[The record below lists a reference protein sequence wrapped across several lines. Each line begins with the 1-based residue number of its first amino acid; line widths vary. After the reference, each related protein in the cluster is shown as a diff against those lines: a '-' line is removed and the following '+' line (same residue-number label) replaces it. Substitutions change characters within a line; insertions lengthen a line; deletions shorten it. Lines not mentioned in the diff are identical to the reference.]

1 MEQREIQQTFIR
13 SAIRVIAQKGLVKA
27 TTKAIA
33 ADAGLNEAYI
43 YKCFKGKDELL
54 AEALHDRDEGLA
66 VFLRRE
72 FPNVL
77 AETSPWRDRCFHL
90 WEKTWKFILD
100 KRDDCIFYLRYYSS
114 PDFYAYEHDRQQ
126 QYIHYLTSCPSTV
139 PIDHS
144 QNGSYLLL
152 YQYHGSDHLTLPL
165 FHAALRP
172 APQRQNDRQAVY
184 NRPSP
189 RYFSFLYL
197 NQTQNRPVIVP
208 LQKLLPSSLRH
219 LNS

>member
-13 SAIRVIAQKGLVKA
+13 SAIRVIARKGLVKA

-54 AEALHDRDEGLA
+54 AEALHYEDEGLA

-90 WEKTWKFILD
+90 
-100 KRDDCIFYLRYYSS
+100 
-114 PDFYAYEHDRQQ
+114 
-126 QYIHYLTSCPSTV
+126 
-139 PIDHS
+139 
-144 QNGSYLLL
+144 
-152 YQYHGSDHLTLPL
+152 
-165 FHAALRP
+165 
-172 APQRQNDRQAVY
+172 
-184 NRPSP
+184 
-189 RYFSFLYL
+189 
-197 NQTQNRPVIVP
+197 
-208 LQKLLPSSLRH
+208 
-219 LNS
+219 

>member
-1 MEQREIQQTFIR
+1 MLFFPLAVSNHLFLRSQNLHRSTHFGTERNSTTFIR

-114 PDFYAYEHDRQQ
+114 PDFYAYEHDRQ
-126 QYIHYLTSCPSTV
+126 
-139 PIDHS
+139 
-144 QNGSYLLL
+144 
-152 YQYHGSDHLTLPL
+152 
-165 FHAALRP
+165 
-172 APQRQNDRQAVY
+172 
-184 NRPSP
+184 
-189 RYFSFLYL
+189 
-197 NQTQNRPVIVP
+197 
-208 LQKLLPSSLRH
+208 
-219 LNS
+219 

>member
-126 QYIHYLTSCPSTV
+126 QYYHALIQRVAYLFRPETDLDMLMHQVLKPCSPLPRTSWRAIWKTTTLQRNGLSSRSTALSRPTSVPS
-139 PIDHS
+139 
-144 QNGSYLLL
+144 
-152 YQYHGSDHLTLPL
+152 
-165 FHAALRP
+165 
-172 APQRQNDRQAVY
+172 
-184 NRPSP
+184 
-189 RYFSFLYL
+189 
-197 NQTQNRPVIVP
+197 
-208 LQKLLPSSLRH
+208 
-219 LNS
+219 

>member
-90 WEKTWKFILD
+90 WEKTWNSFWTSGTTA
-100 KRDDCIFYLRYYSS
+100 SS
-114 PDFYAYEHDRQQ
+114 ISGITAPPTST
-126 QYIHYLTSCPSTV
+126 LTSTT
-139 PIDHS
+139 
-144 QNGSYLLL
+144 GS
-152 YQYHGSDHLTLPL
+152 SNTTT
-165 FHAALRP
+165 R
-172 APQRQNDRQAVY
+172 
-184 NRPSP
+184 
-189 RYFSFLYL
+189 
-197 NQTQNRPVIVP
+197 
-208 LQKLLPSSLRH
+208 
-219 LNS
+219 

>member
-13 SAIRVIAQKGLVKA
+13 SAIRVIARKGLVKA

-90 WEKTWKFILD
+90 WEKTW
-100 KRDDCIFYLRYYSS
+100 
-114 PDFYAYEHDRQQ
+114 
-126 QYIHYLTSCPSTV
+126 
-139 PIDHS
+139 
-144 QNGSYLLL
+144 
-152 YQYHGSDHLTLPL
+152 
-165 FHAALRP
+165 
-172 APQRQNDRQAVY
+172 
-184 NRPSP
+184 
-189 RYFSFLYL
+189 
-197 NQTQNRPVIVP
+197 
-208 LQKLLPSSLRH
+208 
-219 LNS
+219 

>member
-114 PDFYAYEHDRQQ
+114 PR
-126 QYIHYLTSCPSTV
+126 
-139 PIDHS
+139 
-144 QNGSYLLL
+144 LLRL
-152 YQYHGSDHLTLPL
+152 R
-165 FHAALRP
+165 ARP
-172 APQRQNDRQAVY
+172 AAAIL
-184 NRPSP
+184 P
-189 RYFSFLYL
+189 RADPARRIPFPPRDGSGYAHASG
-197 NQTQNRPVIVP
+197 V
-208 LQKLLPSSLRH
+208 
-219 LNS
+219 

>member
-13 SAIRVIAQKGLVKA
+13 SAIRVIARKGLVKA

-54 AEALHDRDEGLA
+54 AEALHDLDEGLA

-90 WEKTWKFILD
+90 WEKTWKFITLIQRVAYLFRPETDLD
-100 KRDDCIFYLRYYSS
+100 MLMHQVFETMLAFAAHVMAGDMENNDLTTERTFEQIYSFIA
-114 PDFYAYEHDRQQ
+114 PHFRAE
-126 QYIHYLTSCPSTV
+126 LTEGAGKET
-139 PIDHS
+139 
-144 QNGSYLLL
+144 
-152 YQYHGSDHLTLPL
+152 
-165 FHAALRP
+165 
-172 APQRQNDRQAVY
+172 AV
-184 NRPSP
+184 
-189 RYFSFLYL
+189 L
-197 NQTQNRPVIVP
+197 
-208 LQKLLPSSLRH
+208 
-219 LNS
+219 

>member
-13 SAIRVIAQKGLVKA
+13 SAIRVIAKKGLVKA

-33 ADAGLNEAYI
+33 ADAGLNETYI

-77 AETSPWRDRCFHL
+77 AETSPWRERCFHL

-126 QYIHYLTSCPSTV
+126 QYYHALIQRVAYLFRPETDLDMLMHQVFETMLAFAV
-139 PIDHS
+139 HVMAGDME
-144 QNGSYLLL
+144 NN
-152 YQYHGSDHLTLPL
+152 DLTTERT
-165 FHAALRP
+165 FEQIYSFI
-172 APQRQNDRQAVY
+172 APHFRAELTEGAGKETAV
-184 NRPSP
+184 
-189 RYFSFLYL
+189 L
-197 NQTQNRPVIVP
+197 
-208 LQKLLPSSLRH
+208 
-219 LNS
+219 

>member
-54 AEALHDRDEGLA
+54 AEALHYEDERLA
-66 VFLRRE
+66 VLLRRE

-90 WEKTWKFILD
+90 WEKT
-100 KRDDCIFYLRYYSS
+100 
-114 PDFYAYEHDRQQ
+114 
-126 QYIHYLTSCPSTV
+126 
-139 PIDHS
+139 
-144 QNGSYLLL
+144 
-152 YQYHGSDHLTLPL
+152 
-165 FHAALRP
+165 
-172 APQRQNDRQAVY
+172 
-184 NRPSP
+184 
-189 RYFSFLYL
+189 
-197 NQTQNRPVIVP
+197 
-208 LQKLLPSSLRH
+208 
-219 LNS
+219 